1 MSGRPRSAHCFNER
15 LPNGRRR
22 RASLLIAGIAVV
34 AVASF
39 LALGTG
45 TGRTAPLASPGHPGP
60 EGIPIPGGSQLA
72 PTGDAAAIGP
82 VDKILCQPSEQV
94 LFHIHAHLT
103 VFVDGRPRTVP
114 PGIGIASP
122 QAQATP
128 DGPFVV
134 AGSCFSWLHTHAAD
148 GIIHIESPV
157 SRTFTLG
164 NFFDVWGQPLSSTRV
179 AGARGTVTAFVGGKR
194 YAGNPRAIKLT
205 RHAQIQ
211 LDVGRPVVK
220 AVTIANWH
228 GL

>member
-1 MSGRPRSAHCFNER
+1 M
-15 LPNGRRR
+15 PNGRSRR
-22 RASLLIAGIAVV
+22 TTLLIAGIAVV
-34 AVASF
+34 AAASF
-39 LALGTG
+39 LGTG
-45 TGRTAPLASPGHPGP
+45 VGRTALLGSPGHPGP
-60 EGIPIPGGSQLA
+60 EGVPIPNGAQLA

-103 VFVDGRPRTVP
+103 VFVDGKPRTIP

-122 QAQATP
+122 EAQATP

-157 SRTFTLG
+157 PRTYTLG
-164 NFFDVWGQPLSSTRV
+164 NFFDVWGQPLSSTR
-179 AGARGTVTAFVGGKR
+179 AATARGTVTAFVGGKL
-194 YAGNPRAIKLT
+194 YSGNPRAIKLT

-220 AVTIANWH
+220 AVTISNWN